1 MGFIDRIKER
11 AKQDKKTIVL
21 PESMDRRTWEA
32 VEIILKEGIAN
43 IIVLGTPEEC
53 AENSK
58 GLDVAGATVIDP
70 HTAPE
75 LQAYIDKLTEMGF
88 IVRGKSKWLNC
99 VWVECP
105 EEKLEEL
112 KSLSF
117 VDYNYQWRQKTEK
130 PTAKERLEALHN
142 LLEKAKV
149 WDKNITDNQGLT
161 LLGKVLNEAESLT
174 EDAEQFMPV
183 VMLLQRK
190 IQQFYGHLRIVDLD
204 EVSERQI
211 RTDFLALSMMMIDV
225 MESISNP
232 NYIEALQGI
241 NLKLL
246 KEEITLEEATGLTS
260 PVTFLD
266 VETPVWAQK
275 LFKSIEKWAGSKDE
289 PLIENRP
296 YLLNGLRF
304 EFNNQKQNGL

>member
-1 MGFIDRIKER
+1 MGNQSVE
-11 AKQDKKTIVL
+11 TISVW
-21 PESMDRRTWEA
+21 PF
-32 VEIILKEGIAN
+32 VVVIIILIIALVWLAWQYRKVTRSEIKQKTKELKGGDKIAK
-43 IIVLGTPEEC
+43 LK
-53 AENSK
+53 AQLKENEK
-58 GLDVAGATVIDP
+58 TF
-70 HTAPE
+70 
-75 LQAYIDKLTEMGF
+75 DKL
-88 IVRGKSKWLNC
+88 IPV
-99 VWVECP
+99 VERFAT
-105 EEKLEEL
+105 LRDGMA
-112 KSLSF
+112 
-117 VDYNYQWRQKTEK
+117 VVAEK

>member
-1 MGFIDRIKER
+1 MKSLIKLIIALAWLAWQYRKVTRSEIKQKTKEFKGGDKI
-11 AKQDKKTIVL
+11 AKLKAQ
-21 PESMDRRTWEA
+21 
-32 VEIILKEGIAN
+32 LKEN
-43 IIVLGTPEEC
+43 EKTF
-53 AENSK
+53 
-58 GLDVAGATVIDP
+58 
-70 HTAPE
+70 
-75 LQAYIDKLTEMGF
+75 DKL
-88 IVRGKSKWLNC
+88 IPV
-99 VWVECP
+99 VERFAT
-105 EEKLEEL
+105 LRDGMA
-112 KSLSF
+112 
-117 VDYNYQWRQKTEK
+117 VVAEK